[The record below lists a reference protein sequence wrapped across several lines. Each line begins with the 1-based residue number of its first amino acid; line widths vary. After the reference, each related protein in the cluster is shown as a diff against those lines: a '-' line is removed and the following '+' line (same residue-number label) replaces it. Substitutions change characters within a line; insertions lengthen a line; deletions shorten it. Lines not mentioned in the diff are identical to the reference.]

1 MEKNSKGQAFLL
13 LFVTFF
19 IWGSVYVG
27 GKLIAQ
33 DVPPALLAC
42 LRCVSAMIPLAL
54 MSRP

>member
-42 LRCVSAMIPLAL
+42 LR
-54 MSRP
+54 